1 MVKEVQES
9 PESLPQPSFEEV
21 DKLSKRINNI
31 KLDSIM
37 ESQQLAS
44 QGNSLLCAEDNA
56 VKSYKDWV
64 QAQSHQLA
72 KQVEAPKEG

>member
-9 PESLPQPSFEEV
+9 PESLPQPAFEEI

-44 QGNSLLCAEDNA
+44 KGNSLPCIKEDA
-56 VKSYKDWV
+56 GKSYKDWV
-64 QAQSHQLA
+64 QAQSH
-72 KQVEAPKEG
+72 